1 MFYCIAK
8 SVKSRTTSIVF
19 NNLVYLPEQSS
30 AFSMSYE
37 LFAKTTEK
45 KIYFIIQMLRKK
57 KKTLLSCDFSVG
69 SQSKYEEPG

>member
-57 KKTLLSCDFSVG
+57 KKPSYLVTFL
-69 SQSKYEEPG
+69 